1 MLRHEIAYYEEGFNS
16 DSQYLSF
23 FCVICSVFKD
33 FFCSFSA
40 VSSLVK

>member
-23 FCVICSVFKD
+23 FVLFVQFLRN